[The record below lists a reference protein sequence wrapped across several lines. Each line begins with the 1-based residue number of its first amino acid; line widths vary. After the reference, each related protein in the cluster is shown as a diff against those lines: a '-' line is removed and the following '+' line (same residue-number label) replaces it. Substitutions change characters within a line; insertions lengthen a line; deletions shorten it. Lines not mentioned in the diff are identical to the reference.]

1 MAKVL
6 MITGDF
12 VEDYENMVPF
22 QGLMAMGHQVDAVCP
37 GKKSGETISTAIHDF
52 EGDQT
57 YTEKPGHKFLLNASF
72 EDVNEADYDAL
83 YLPGGRSPEYLRLN
97 AKVIEIIQHFA
108 NSNKPIASIC
118 HGPQLLTAAGVIKGK
133 KVSAYPACQPEVEM
147 AGGEYIDLPMDG
159 AITDGQLVTAP
170 AWPAHPAM
178 LMQFVALFKT

>member
-1 MAKVL
+1 MSKVL

-22 QGLMAMGHQVDAVCP
+22 QALIAMGHEVHAVCP
-37 GKKSGETISTAIHDF
+37 DKQAGEAIATSIHDF

-57 YTEKPGHKFLLNASF
+57 YTEKRGHNFGLNASF
-72 EDVNEADYDAL
+72 SAVNVADYDAL
-83 YLPGGRSPEYLRLN
+83 YVPGGRAPEYLRLN
-97 AKVIEIIQHFA
+97 AQVLEMVQHFA
-108 NSNKPIASIC
+108 DNDKPIASIC
-118 HGPQLLTAAGVIKGK
+118 HGAQLLATAGIIKGK

-147 AGGEYIDLPMDG
+147 AGAEYVVLPMDG

-178 LMQFVALFKT
+178 LRQFVALL